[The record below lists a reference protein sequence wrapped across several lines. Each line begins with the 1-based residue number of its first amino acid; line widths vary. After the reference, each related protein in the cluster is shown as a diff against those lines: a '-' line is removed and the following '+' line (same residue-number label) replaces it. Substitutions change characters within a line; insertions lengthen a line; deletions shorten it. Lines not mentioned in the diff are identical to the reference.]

1 MSTTPKLVVIESPY
15 APGSGTPELREAN
28 LKRYIDYAILC
39 MRDSLARGECPFAS
53 HLLYTHKGLLNDDV
67 PAEREQG
74 IAAGVAWGRHA
85 DLTAVYI
92 DFGISSGM
100 RLTPR
105 SPLAVQSIT
114 GAWAL
119 YNLLSPRFAGCRTLC
134 GDLLTSVPKRA

>member
-39 MRDSLARGECPFAS
+39 MRDSLVRGECPFAS

-67 PAEREQG
+67 PTEREQG

-92 DFGISSGM
+92 DFGISGGM
-100 RLTPR
+100 RHGIDAALAAGR
-105 SPLAVQSIT
+105 SIDYRSVGVVQPALAKIRGMPYVM
-114 GAWAL
+114 
-119 YNLLSPRFAGCRTLC
+119 R
-134 GDLLTSVPKRA
+134 